1 MTEKNVL
8 KHLNYKRSS
17 ANDFHETFA
26 LKRFHIENVVL
37 KKSLI
42 FLTSQAIRKTRRDI
56 GKLNVQYYGA
66 QFCKK
71 NLISDHVYVQ
81 GAKFDQPESIKE

>member
-1 MTEKNVL
+1 MEAVFIKDSSLETVFEGNKR
-8 KHLNYKRSS
+8 HLNYKRSS

-42 FLTSQAIRKTRRDI
+42 FLTSQAIRKILENSMFNITTPSFVR
-56 GKLNVQYYGA
+56 KT
-66 QFCKK
+66 
-71 NLISDHVYVQ
+71 
-81 GAKFDQPESIKE
+81 